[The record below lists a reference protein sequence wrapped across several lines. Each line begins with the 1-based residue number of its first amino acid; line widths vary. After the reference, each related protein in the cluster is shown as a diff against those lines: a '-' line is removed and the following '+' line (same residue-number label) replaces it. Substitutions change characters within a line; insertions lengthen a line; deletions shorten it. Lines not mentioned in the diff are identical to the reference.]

1 MKLSALPIL
10 AALAALAACTT
21 TARESAA
28 PPPPPP
34 EISMATLTTATQIL
48 SSDPFEGRAPTTP
61 GEERAVSY
69 IAERFGQAGLQPGN
83 RGSWFQE
90 VPLVETTATPS
101 PLRIAGGNG
110 PLTFNYRSDM
120 VANTYPVQ
128 PRVGLENSDIVFV
141 GYGINAPERNWNDY
155 AGVDVR
161 GKTVVIL
168 VNDPDWQT
176 QGLDGTFN
184 GRAMTYYGRWTYK
197 FEEAARRGA
206 IAALVVHDT
215 AGAGYGW
222 NVVQSPAGENFNFVL
237 GPNARQP
244 VLLQGWI

>member
-10 AALAALAACTT
+10 AALAVLPPARPPRADRGPAA
-21 TARESAA
+21 AA
-28 PPPPPP
+28 
-34 EISMATLTTATQIL
+34 EISMATLTTAAQ
-48 SSDPFEGRAPTTP
+48 SSRPTRSKAAPRPP

-69 IAERFGQAGLQPGN
+69 IAERFGEAGLQPGN

-110 PLTFNYRSDM
+110 PLTFNYRTDM
-120 VANTYPVQ
+120 VANTYQVQ
-128 PRVGLENSDIVFV
+128 PRVALENSDIVFV

-176 QGLDGTFN
+176 RAWR
-184 GRAMTYYGRWTYK
+184 GRS
-197 FEEAARRGA
+197 
-206 IAALVVHDT
+206 T
-215 AGAGYGW
+215 AG
-222 NVVQSPAGENFNFVL
+222 
-237 GPNARQP
+237 R
-244 VLLQGWI
+244 